1 MIKIGDTVVCIRS
14 EGSAL
19 MLGEKYVV
27 TDIKSDDKASE
38 YKSISIGTR
47 AYYFATRFRNIL
59 ELRDEKINNI
69 LM

>member
-14 EGSAL
+14 ENTYLILA
-19 MLGEKYVV
+19 EKYTV
-27 TDIKSDDKASE
+27 TGVKNE
-38 YKSISIGTR
+38 SISIGTR
-47 AYYFATRFRNIL
+47 AYYLASRFRNIL